1 VTETIGNALIRGQSL
16 GLDRV
21 DVQILLCTALQKPR
35 TYLLAW
41 PERMLTEPQKQLY
54 QGWLARRLRGEPI
67 AYIVGEREFWS
78 LPLKTNA
85 STLIPRPD
93 TEILV
98 ETVLAHFG
106 PAPTVCL
113 DLGTGTGAIAL
124 ALKSERPGWLIS
136 GIDRQPHAV
145 ELAQEN
151 AVTLG
156 LTVEFRV
163 GDWCADVAPG
173 SVDLLVSNPPYID
186 ADDPH
191 LRLGDV
197 RFEPAGALVAE
208 RGGLSEF
215 EKIVE
220 QASVCLTLGGALFF
234 EHGWQQAAPVRAM
247 LAVGGFSRVET
258 VTDYGGNERVSLG
271 YLEHQ

>member
-1 VTETIGNALIRGQSL
+1 MTETIGDARIRGQRL
-16 GLDRV
+16 GLDVV
-21 DVQILLCTALQKPR
+21 DVQVLLCTALQKPR

-41 PERMLTEPQKQLY
+41 PERMLTEPQEHLY
-54 QGWLARRLRGEPI
+54 HSWLARRLTGEPI

-106 PAPTVCL
+106 PAPRVCL

-124 ALKSERPGWLIS
+124 ALKSERAAWLIS
-136 GIDRQPHAV
+136 GIDRQPNAV
-145 ELAQEN
+145 RLAQEN
-151 AVTLG
+151 ALNLG
-156 LTVEFRV
+156 LAVDFRV
-163 GDWCADVAPG
+163 GDWCADVASG

-191 LRLGDV
+191 LQLGDL
-197 RFEPAGALVAE
+197 RFEPVAALIAE
-208 RGGLSEF
+208 RGGLADIE
-215 EKIVE
+215 EIVE
-220 QASVCLTLGGALFF
+220 QAGFCLAPGGGLFV
-234 EHGWQQAAPVRAM
+234 EHGWQQATAVRAIF
-247 LAVGGFSRVET
+247 AAGGFARIET
-258 VTDYGGNERVSLG
+258 VSDYGGNERVSLG
-271 YLEHQ
+271 YLEH